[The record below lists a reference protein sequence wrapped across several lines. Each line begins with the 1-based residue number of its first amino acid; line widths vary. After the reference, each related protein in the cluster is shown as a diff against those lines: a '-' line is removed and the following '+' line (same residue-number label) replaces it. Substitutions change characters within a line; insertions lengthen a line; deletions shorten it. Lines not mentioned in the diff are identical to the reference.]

1 MNQINFSLDLVNSVL
16 QYLGNRPYIEVVGFI
31 DQIKKEA
38 SMQNVSATTIAN
50 STAPTVPVPVEP
62 TPEPV
67 SDTSST
73 SSENATSAQ

>member
-1 MNQINFSLDLVNSVL
+1 MNQINFSLDLVNSIL
-16 QYLGNRPYIEVVGFI
+16 QYLGNRPYIEVVAFI

-38 SMQNVSATTIAN
+38 STQGVSATT
-50 STAPTVPVPVEP
+50 TAPDAPATVPVPVEP

-73 SSENATSAQ
+73 SSENATPAQ